1 VVELTISLEER
12 GLHDTGGHGRRHVVT
27 DLEQTSGAPT
37 LEERAEIKT
46 RTQAVLAGLVVSGLG
61 LTVGSG
67 EELLRD
73 VNFAAAPGTLT
84 AIIGPSGAGK
94 SILAG
99 LVGGMLCPSR
109 GTVTFAGHDVHA
121 EFSRLRRRI
130 GLVPQD
136 DVVHPQLTVGQA
148 LHYAAAVRLPEATR
162 QDRVAAID
170 AVLDELELSAHVD
183 VRVDRLSGGQ
193 RKRVSVAMELLTQ
206 PSLLILDEP
215 TSGLDPALDLRV
227 MMRLRRLATGDR
239 VVVVVTHSVTH
250 LDVFDQVLL
259 LAPGGKTA
267 FCGRPEDIVKVL
279 DTDVW
284 ADIFARLITDPDGV
298 HRAFQRRQGASSP
311 VGLSICMPPAPVQSD
326 SLSCRLRQFTTV
338 VCRQH
343 RLILADRGHL
353 ASLVVLPVILGMI
366 TLAIPGGAGLGVP
379 EPWGLTANEPSEILS
394 LLSIGAI
401 FMGTAVSLR
410 DLIAERIIFLRE
422 QAVGLSMSAYLAA
435 KVAVYG
441 VVVSAQTVV
450 MVAIVALGKAGP
462 IRSGVV
468 FGEPW
473 VELVFSLAVSG
484 IVATLFGLAISSAVR
499 SHEQLLPVLV
509 VSIMAQIVFSGG
521 LIAISGRVGLEQL
534 SWLWSARWGFAAA
547 ASTTD
552 LPALTRFVSDND
564 PFWRHQPRWW
574 LFDMAML
581 VIQALVL
588 LMFIRRQLRPRI
600 SVRRPA
606 GHTSNKWNSAAEF
619 SLNTVKSRTDLPPGD
634 RRLRWMSVAVAA
646 LVVVV
651 VALAA
656 TVLVGGGDSAEKSAM
671 VSARTLG
678 SDVGPPSRFASA
690 HDIGPV
696 AVIVE
701 DPTCAAWASINDT
714 LARRE
719 AGKMGDR
726 ARSIPASAW
735 TAEQRALY
743 QDAAQAMRSAAA
755 QTVGLAQ
762 LTPHRVMHE
771 LYEQFIAYANA
782 YAASISAY
790 SPADNNLAG
799 TADSVSSALAA
810 ICGAIS
816 DGSAAARGPLVAPQ
830 ASPRQVLPPGNP
842 EDPLRYLSDPNPV
855 CVDWKSTLE
864 QFGARTTAW
873 QQIDPNIPA
882 YAWTP
887 QQAAVNDAA
896 VPVMSSYAN
905 KLEELGRRSGNPTLQ
920 DFATLAAQYRRALL
934 VAVPTYT
941 AADNHLANAATYVST
956 AVLGACS
963 AVSV

>member
-1 VVELTISLEER
+1 VVELTTSLGER
-12 GLHDTGGHGRRHVVT
+12 GLNDTSGQGRHVVT
-27 DLEQTSGAPT
+27 GLEQTSGATT
-37 LEERAEIKT
+37 LEERAESKT

-73 VNFAAAPGTLT
+73 VSFAAPPGSLT

-99 LVGGMLCPSR
+99 LVGGMLCPTT

-121 EFSRLRRRI
+121 EFSQLRRSI

-136 DVVHPQLTVGQA
+136 DVVHPQLTVAQA
-148 LHYAAAVRLPEATR
+148 LRYAAAVRLPEATP
-162 QDRVAAID
+162 QDRVAAIN

-215 TSGLDPALDLRV
+215 TAGLDPALDLRV

-250 LDVFDQVLL
+250 LDAFDQVLL

-267 FCGRPEDIVKVL
+267 YCGPPHDIEKVL

-298 HRAFQRRQGASSP
+298 HRAFQRRQGDASP
-311 VGLSICMPPAPVQSD
+311 VAPCTRVPPGPVQSD

-338 VCRQH
+338 MRRQL
-343 RLILADRGHL
+343 RLIVADRGHL
-353 ASLVVLPVILGMI
+353 ASLVLLPVILGMI
-366 TLAIPGGAGLGVP
+366 TLSIPGGSGLGVP
-379 EPWGLTANEPSEILS
+379 EPRGLAANEPSEILS

-401 FMGTAVSLR
+401 FMGTAISLR

-450 MVAIVALGKAGP
+450 MAAIVAFGKAGP

-468 FGEPW
+468 FGDPW

-521 LIAISGRVGLEQL
+521 LISISGRVGLEQF

-564 PFWRHQPRWW
+564 PFWRHQPSWW

-581 VIQALVL
+581 VIQALALV
-588 LMFIRRQLRPRI
+588 MFIRRQLRPRLR
-600 SVRRPA
+600 VRKPA
-606 GHTSNKWNSAAEF
+606 GHTGNKWNSAAEF
-619 SLNTVKSRTDLPPGD
+619 GLNTVKSRTDLPPRD
-634 RRLRWMSVAVAA
+634 RRLRWMPVAVAA
-646 LVVVV
+646 LVAVI
-651 VALAA
+651 AA
-656 TVLVGGGDSAEKSAM
+656 TVLVGGGDSAEKSAT
-671 VSARTLG
+671 VSARTPG
-678 SDVGPPSRFASA
+678 SALGPPSRFASA
-690 HDIGPV
+690 RDIGPV

-701 DPTCAAWASINDT
+701 DPTCAAWASINYI
-714 LARRE
+714 LAARE
-719 AGKMGDR
+719 AGKIGDR
-726 ARSIPASAW
+726 DRSMPASAW
-735 TAEQRALY
+735 TPEERALY

-762 LTPHRVMHE
+762 LTPHRVMRE

-816 DGSAAARGPLVAPQ
+816 DGSAAARGPLVAAQ
-830 ASPRQVLPPGNP
+830 ASSPQVLPPG
-842 EDPLRYLSDPNPV
+842 EDPHRYLSGPNPV

-864 QFGARTTAW
+864 QFGARTAAW

-887 QQAAVNDAA
+887 QQAAVNEAA
-896 VPVMSSYAN
+896 VPVMSSYADE
-905 KLEELGRRSGNPTLQ
+905 LEELGRHSGNPTLQ
-920 DFATLAAQYRRALL
+920 DFSTLSAQYRRAVV

-941 AADNHLANAATYVST
+941 AADNYLANAATYLST
-956 AVLGACS
+956 AVLGACA
-963 AVSV
+963 AVNL

>member
-1 VVELTISLEER
+1 VVELTTSLGER
-12 GLHDTGGHGRRHVVT
+12 GLNDTSRQGRHVVT
-27 DLEQTSGAPT
+27 DLEQTSGALT
-37 LEERAEIKT
+37 LEERAESKT
-46 RTQAVLAGLVVSGLG
+46 HTQAVLAGLVVSRLG

-73 VNFAAAPGTLT
+73 INFAAAPGTLI

-109 GTVTFAGHDVHA
+109 GTVTFAGLDVHA

-148 LHYAAAVRLPEATR
+148 LRYAAAVRLPEASP
-162 QDRVAAID
+162 QDRVEAIN
-170 AVLDELELSAHVD
+170 AVLDELELSSQVD

-267 FCGRPEDIVKVL
+267 FCGAPHDIEKVL
-279 DTDVW
+279 DTGVW
-284 ADIFARLITDPDGV
+284 SDIFARLITDPDGA
-298 HRAFQRRQGASSP
+298 HRAFQRRQGDASP
-311 VGLSICMPPAPVQSD
+311 VGPSIRVPPAPVQSD
-326 SLSCRLRQFTTV
+326 SLWCRLRQFTTV
-338 VCRQH
+338 VRRQL

-353 ASLVVLPVILGMI
+353 ASLLLLPVILGLI
-366 TLAIPGGAGLGVP
+366 TLAIPGGSGLGVP
-379 EPWGLTANEPSEILS
+379 EPRGLAANEPSEILS

-401 FMGTAVSLR
+401 FMGTAISLR

-422 QAVGLSMSAYLAA
+422 HAVGLSMSAYLAA

-450 MVAIVALGKAGP
+450 MVAIVAFGKAGP

-521 LIAISGRVGLEQL
+521 LIAISGRVGLEQF

-552 LPALTRFVSDND
+552 LPALTRFVSGND
-564 PFWRHQPRWW
+564 PFWRHQPSWW

-588 LMFIRRQLRPRI
+588 VMFIRRQLRPRL

-619 SLNTVKSRTDLPPGD
+619 SLNTVKSRTDLPPRD

-651 VALAA
+651 AALAA
-656 TVLVGGGDSAEKSAM
+656 AVLVGGSDSAEKSAM
-671 VSARTLG
+671 VSARTPG

-696 AVIVE
+696 AVLVE

-719 AGKMGDR
+719 AGRMGDR
-726 ARSIPASAW
+726 DRSIPASAW

-743 QDAAQAMRSAAA
+743 QDAAQAMRSAAT
-755 QTVGLAQ
+755 QTLGLAK
-762 LTPHRVMHE
+762 LTPHRVMRE
-771 LYEQFIAYANA
+771 LYEQFLAYANA
-782 YAASISAY
+782 YAASIPAY
-790 SPADNNLAG
+790 TPADNNLAA
-799 TADSVSSALAA
+799 TADSVSSALGA
-810 ICGAIS
+810 ICGAITA
-816 DGSAAARGPLVAPQ
+816 GSAAARGPLVAAQ
-830 ASPRQVLPPGNP
+830 ASPPEVSPPGNP
-842 EDPLRYLSDPNPV
+842 ADPHRYLSGPNSV
-855 CVDWKSTLE
+855 CADWKSTLE
-864 QFGARTTAW
+864 QFGAQTTAW
-873 QQIDPNIPA
+873 QQIDPSIPA
-882 YAWTP
+882 YSWTP

-896 VPVMSSYAN
+896 VPVMNLSAN
-905 KLEELGRRSGNPTLQ
+905 TLEQLGQQSGNPTLQ
-920 DFATLAAQYRRALL
+920 DFATLAAQYRRAF
-934 VAVPTYT
+934 VAAVPTYH
-941 AADNHLANAATYVST
+941 AADNHLANAATYVAT
-956 AVLGACS
+956 TVLGACS